1 MYFRTAHNE
10 LEKTR
15 RAHLR
20 NYLDILKD
28 LVPSTANNS
37 RNTTLLLLSRAR
49 DHVLVCPF
57 VFISIFF
64 KYLKKIWKKSL
75 FLSSKKEKQ
84 YRLELIR
91 IAKMEMKTSDNDS
104 NISVITN
111 TNTDEELSR
120 SDSVSTISVV
130 SDDENEQ
137 DQQQQQEQLQQQ
149 QLFVDASSPVYF
161 EYSPSIKSIIEPM
174 TPSMTLSPSLSPSST
189 SSSSSSSSLS
199 ASSLSA
205 SSLSSS
211 SLSSS
216 SFPVPPVDFYL
227 DGLLPPLP
235 LLYPRVSNYP
245 YFAVASHS
253 TADNLMTPYFL
264 IKAGIL

>member
-10 LEKTR
+10 LEKNR

-84 YRLELIR
+84 YRLGNVLQFSTFSIFFYKIYCYFYSFYNNFYL
-91 IAKMEMKTSDNDS
+91 IAK
-104 NISVITN
+104 
-111 TNTDEELSR
+111 
-120 SDSVSTISVV
+120 
-130 SDDENEQ
+130 
-137 DQQQQQEQLQQQ
+137 
-149 QLFVDASSPVYF
+149 
-161 EYSPSIKSIIEPM
+161 
-174 TPSMTLSPSLSPSST
+174 
-189 SSSSSSSSLS
+189 LS
-199 ASSLSA
+199 AKV
-205 SSLSSS
+205 
-211 SLSSS
+211 
-216 SFPVPPVDFYL
+216 FE
-227 DGLLPPLP
+227 
-235 LLYPRVSNYP
+235 
-245 YFAVASHS
+245 
-253 TADNLMTPYFL
+253 
-264 IKAGIL
+264 